1 MAADNKFEAIERDH
15 RATWNAFVRM
25 STWATAAVVVALALM
40 AIFLI

>member
-25 STWATAAVVVALALM
+25 ATWASATIVVALALM
-40 AIFLI
+40 ALFLI